1 MKKTVKYI
9 IEAVIIIAFLL
20 VALYGIS
27 VIKPSVFGGED
38 YKDIE
43 IAVEFLQVKKEFID
57 DIEIGDKMLENTQS
71 TYFGEV
77 IEVGE
82 ILPSI
87 FTVSDYENGKYI
99 ETNSTEYVRRRV
111 VLKNSARV
119 FDNAIKIG
127 EISVKVG
134 GKYGLIFNGNFV
146 DGTVMGLNVLE

>member
-1 MKKTVKYI
+1 MKKTVKYL

-43 IAVEFLQVKKEFID
+43 ITVEFLQAKKEFVE
-57 DIEIGDKMLENTQS
+57 DINTGDKMLENTQS

-82 ILPSI
+82 ILPSV

-111 VLKNSARV
+111 VLKNRARV
-119 FDNAIKIG
+119 FENAIKIG
-127 EISVKVG
+127 EISVKIG

-146 DGTVMGLNVLE
+146 DGTVLGLNVLE

>member
-9 IEAVIIIAFLL
+9 IEAVVIIAFLL

-43 IAVEFLQVKKEFID
+43 ITVEFSQVKKEFID
-57 DIEIGDKMLENTQS
+57 DIKIGDKMLENTQS

-99 ETNSTEYVRRRV
+99 ETSSTEYVRRRV
-111 VLKNSARV
+111 VLKNRARV

>member
-9 IEAVIIIAFLL
+9 IEAVVIIAFLL

-43 IAVEFLQVKKEFID
+43 ITVEFSQAKKEFID
-57 DIEIGDKMLENTQS
+57 DIKIGDKMLENTQS

-99 ETNSTEYVRRRV
+99 ETSSTEYVRRRV
-111 VLKNSARV
+111 VLKNRARV